1 MIVRHCVLV
10 RFAPGTPP
18 AEITAVLAELG
29 ELKEKIPGIL
39 AFTAGGNVSPEGLAR
54 GYTHAFV
61 VDFAD
66 RAARDRYLADPAHAA
81 AEWIH
86 ASTPVRSDSGFGFRN
101 RSPDS

>member
-18 AEITAVLAELG
+18 AEIAAVLAELG

-81 AEWIH
+81 AG
-86 ASTPVRSDSGFGFRN
+86 ARLVRAAEGGLDGLLVLDFELA
-101 RSPDS
+101 

>member
-81 AEWIH
+81 AG
-86 ASTPVRSDSGFGFRN
+86 ARLVRAAEGGLDGLLVLDFEFG
-101 RSPDS
+101 